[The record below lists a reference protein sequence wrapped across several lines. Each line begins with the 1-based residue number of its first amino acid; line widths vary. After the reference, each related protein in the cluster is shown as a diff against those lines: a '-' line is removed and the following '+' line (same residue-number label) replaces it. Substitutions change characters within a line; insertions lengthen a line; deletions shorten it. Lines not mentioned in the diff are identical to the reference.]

1 MLEINR
7 MYSTCIRRHQ
17 NSQEIFNQQNSQDRY
32 SMGPQNVY
40 GDNTG
45 KQTQTLAHTIHKRN
59 NAEINFAH
67 LLPSGQE
74 DPRSLA
80 EKQKSTGTRFQE
92 DALRT
97 EMGIKQDTYV
107 HTPWIQT
114 MTPRFLP
121 SPSTTEPV
129 FHAGLVE
136 SIHA

>member
-1 MLEINR
+1 
-7 MYSTCIRRHQ
+7 MYVFHIIRRHQ
-17 NSQEIFNQQNSQDRY
+17 NSQEIFN
-32 SMGPQNVY
+32 

-45 KQTQTLAHTIHKRN
+45 KQTQMPTHTIHKLN

-67 LLPSGQE
+67 LLPAGQE

-80 EKQKSTGTRFQE
+80 EKQKSAETRFQE

-97 EMGIKQDTYV
+97 EMGIKEDTYI
-107 HTPWIQT
+107 HTPWIHT

-121 SPSTTEPV
+121 SPTITEPV

>member
-7 MYSTCIRRHQ
+7 MYSTCIRRRQ
-17 NSQEIFNQQNSQDRY
+17 NSQEIFNQHFSLGIRPDRY

-45 KQTQTLAHTIHKRN
+45 KQTQTPAHTIHKRN

-67 LLPSGQE
+67 LLPAGQE

-97 EMGIKQDTYV
+97 EMGIKQDTY
-107 HTPWIQT
+107 I
-114 MTPRFLP
+114 LP
-121 SPSTTEPV
+121 G
-129 FHAGLVE
+129 FRQ
-136 SIHA
+136 